1 MKPLRLLLLSLLLF
15 GFCAF
20 SFTSAI
26 YYGWLSVTPGCDASC
41 ESRYSMWSTAL
52 GYSSYALFLAGF
64 VSAVL
69 ALLKKLKGRKRE
81 VNTKV

>member
-1 MKPLRLLLLSLLLF
+1 
-15 GFCAF
+15 
-20 SFTSAI
+20 
-26 YYGWLSVTPGCDASC
+26 
-41 ESRYSMWSTAL
+41 MWSTAL